1 MEDKD
6 FKVSRVPDTV
16 VLSPLERNPAFRSL
30 SQLEQDVIYW
40 MNVVRKDPS
49 KFYSTWV
56 LPFIAQFPQAKGS
69 DFKSLSGEMKAAL
82 PLFEPQALLNKTAKG
97 HAQDIVSGK
106 IGFVHAGIGGKSFE
120 QRMKDAGIVN
130 CAGEN
135 MLEGKGDG
143 LVAVIL
149 LLIDKDVRGHGHR
162 KLILH
167 PSLNTIG
174 VSFIPWKKNYIL
186 VQDFSCK

>member
-6 FKVSRVPDTV
+6 FKTSRVPDTV
-16 VLSPLERNPAFRSL
+16 ILGPLERNAAFGSL

-40 MNVVRKDPS
+40 MNVVRKDPAR
-49 KFYSTWV
+49 FYSTWV
-56 LPFIAQFPQAKGS
+56 LPFTVQFPQAKGS
-69 DFKSLSGEMKAAL
+69 DFKSLSSEMKSAL
-82 PLFEPQALLNKTAKG
+82 PLFEPHAVLNKTARG
-97 HAQDIVSGK
+97 HAQEIVAGK
-106 IGFVHAGIGGKSFE
+106 IGFVHTGIGGKSFE
-120 QRMKDAGIVN
+120 QRMKEAGIVN

-167 PSLNTIG
+167 HSLNTIG

>member
-1 MEDKD
+1 M
-6 FKVSRVPDTV
+6 
-16 VLSPLERNPAFRSL
+16 
-30 SQLEQDVIYW
+30 
-40 MNVVRKDPS
+40 
-49 KFYSTWV
+49 
-56 LPFIAQFPQAKGS
+56 
-69 DFKSLSGEMKAAL
+69 KSAL
-82 PLFEPQALLNKTAKG
+82 PLFEPQALLNKTARG
-97 HAQDIVSGK
+97 HAQEIVSGK
-106 IGFVHAGIGGKSFE
+106 IGVSCMPGLGGKSFE
-120 QRMKDAGIVN
+120 QKDEEAGIVN

-135 MLEGKGDG
+135 ILEGKGDG

-167 PSLNTIG
+167 HSLNTIG